1 MVKAEPVVLRQF
13 EQRDI
18 TQCGRICY
26 EAFRTIAEKHGF
38 PPDLPSPDVG
48 AGIMETLYNGPGFYG
63 VVAERDG
70 AVLGS
75 NWLDERNAIS
85 GVGPITIDP
94 AVQDGG
100 LGRRLMHAVIE
111 RSDARGF
118 PGVRLVQAAY
128 HARSLSLYT
137 KLGFASREEL
147 AVMDGAAADSKLTG
161 YAVRPLG
168 PDDLPACN
176 EICTNVHGFHR
187 GAELQAAGAAN
198 NAFVAER
205 DGAIRAYTSGLGFF
219 GHSVGETTEAICAL
233 LAAAPRLPSLGVLV
247 PIRNYQLFRWCLDR
261 GMRVVLTMTLMSRGL
276 YHEPSGPCLPS
287 VVY

>member
-1 MVKAEPVVLRQF
+1 MEKAEPVVIRQF

-18 TQCGRICY
+18 PQCGQICY
-26 EAFRTIAEKHGF
+26 EAFRTVAEKHGF
-38 PPDLPSPDVG
+38 PPDLPSPEVG
-48 AGIMETLYNGPGFYG
+48 ADIMESLWKDPGFYG

-85 GVGPITIDP
+85 GVGPVTIDP

-100 LGRRLMHAVIE
+100 VGRRLMQAVIE

-118 PGVRLVQAAY
+118 PGMRLLQAAY

-137 KLGFASREEL
+137 KLGFASREGV
-147 AVMDGAAADSKLTG
+147 AVMDGAATDSGLTG
-161 YAVRPLG
+161 YAVRPLR
-168 PDDLPACN
+168 PDDLAACN
-176 EICTNVHGFHR
+176 ELAANVHGFHR
-187 GAELQAAGAAN
+187 GPELQAAGKAN

-205 DGAIRAYTSGLGFF
+205 DGAIRAYTSGLGYF

-233 LAAAPRLPSLGVLV
+233 LAVAPRLPSLGVVV
-247 PIRNYQLFRWCLDR
+247 PMRNYQLFRWCLDH

-276 YHEPSGPCLPS
+276 YHEPSGPYLPS
-287 VVY
+287 IQY